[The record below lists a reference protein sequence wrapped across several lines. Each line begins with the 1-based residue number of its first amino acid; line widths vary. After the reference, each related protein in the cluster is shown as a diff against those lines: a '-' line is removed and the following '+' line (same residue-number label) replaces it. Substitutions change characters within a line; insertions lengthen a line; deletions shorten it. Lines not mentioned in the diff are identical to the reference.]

1 MYDCGGRVHLSLRV
15 YKRPMAI
22 AAPNSGTSYTALS
35 PGQNYGVPLATVT
48 TLFFMWGFLTCL
60 NDILVPHLKSI
71 FDLNYTKVMLIQ
83 FAFFGAYFIFSLP
96 SAKIID
102 WMGYQ
107 RSMVLGL
114 LTMGVGAFLFVPA
127 ASVPSYPLFLGAL
140 IVLAAGITCLQV
152 AANPYV
158 TVLGKPETASSRL
171 NLTQAFNSLGTFL
184 APFFG
189 GLFILTAAPKSA
201 DEIRALAPD
210 AALAYRLHEAATV
223 KMPYVALG
231 IALVLLAVAIGS
243 FKLPNIE
250 HAQHKVGEKVS
261 DSIWK
266 HPNLI
271 FGAIGIFVYV
281 GAEVSIGSF
290 LVNYF
295 GQPEIGGL
303 TEKVAASFVAFYWG
317 GAMLGRFIGSS
328 LLGGAKAAY
337 MAVFTAASVVLI
349 LLSYPLAGQL
359 PSGYTPGVPNL
370 TFLAWLVVAGR
381 ELFVLVAIA
390 SATILLI
397 ALARGGKTTAPT
409 GALLAICAISTSVLV
424 AVSMMTNG
432 HFAMWSIILVGFFNS
447 IMFPSI
453 FTLGVAELG
462 PLTGDGSGVLIMA
475 IVGGA
480 IIPVAQGWI
489 ADHIGIHHAFFLPVL
504 CYLYILYFALHGSKP
519 NSERYG
525 LA

>member
-1 MYDCGGRVHLSLRV
+1 
-15 YKRPMAI
+15 MAI
-22 AAPNSGTSYTALS
+22 TSPKTSTSVMPSSTEQSYGT
-35 PGQNYGVPLATVT
+35 PLAIVT

-71 FDLNYTKVMLIQ
+71 FELNYAQAMLIQ
-83 FAFFGAYFIFSLP
+83 FAFCGAYFIFSMP
-96 SAKIID
+96 SAKVIVLI
-102 WMGYQ
+102 GYQ

-127 ASVPSYPLFLGAL
+127 ASVPSFPLFLGAL

-158 TVLGKPETASSRL
+158 TVLGKPQTASSRL

-189 GLFILTAAPKSA
+189 GLLILSAAPKTI
-201 DEIRALAPD
+201 DEIRALAPG
-210 AALAYRLHEAATV
+210 ALQAYRVQEAATV
-223 KMPYVALG
+223 KTPYVGLG
-231 IALVLLAVAIGS
+231 IALVVLAIAIGIL
-243 FKLPNIE
+243 KLPKIE
-250 HAQHKVGEKVS
+250 QAQHKAGEKVN

-266 HPNLI
+266 HPNLV
-271 FGAIGIFVYV
+271 FGAIAIFVYV

-295 GQPEIGGL
+295 SQAEIGGM
-303 TEKVAASFVAFYWG
+303 TEKVAASFVPFYWG
-317 GAMLGRFIGSS
+317 GAMLGRFIGSNY
-328 LLGGAKAAY
+328 LGGAKAKY
-337 MAVFTAASVVLI
+337 MGLVTLASIALI
-349 LLSYPLAGQL
+349 LLSYPIESHLPAGYQ
-359 PSGYTPGVPNL
+359 PGTPNL
-370 TFLAWLVVAGR
+370 TWLAWLVVAGR
-381 ELFVLVAIA
+381 PLFVLVAIA
-390 SATILLI
+390 TATIAVLAALQGGESTANTGLL
-397 ALARGGKTTAPT
+397 LGT
-409 GALLAICAISTSVLV
+409 CAISTSLLV
-424 AVSMMTNG
+424 GASMLSNG

-462 PLTGDGSGVLIMA
+462 PLTGEGSGVMIMA

-480 IIPVAQGWI
+480 IIPVTQGWI

-504 CYLYILYFALHGSKP
+504 CYLYILFFALSGSKP
-519 NSERYG
+519 NSERQR